1 MENKKSKRVYVVG
14 HKNPD
19 TDSICSAIAYAN
31 LKNQISNNE
40 YTARRAGQINEET
53 QFVLRH
59 FGVEAPRLLANVHLQ
74 VKDMD
79 IKRIEGIKSS
89 TSIKEAWAM
98 MKEENVHTLPV
109 ARDHKLEGVITTGD
123 IATSYMDVYDS
134 KILATARTQYQ
145 NIINTLDGEIVI
157 GNPHAY
163 FVKGKVVIAASV
175 RI

>member
-1 MENKKSKRVYVVG
+1 M
-14 HKNPD
+14 
-19 TDSICSAIAYAN
+19 
-31 LKNQISNNE
+31 
-40 YTARRAGQINEET
+40 
-53 QFVLRH
+53 
-59 FGVEAPRLLANVHLQ
+59 LANVHLQ

-163 FVKGKVVIAASV
+163 FVKGKVVIAASSPDMMESF
-175 RI
+175 IEKDN